1 MKPVRSYPV
10 NPLQVAG
17 QTLSSNTMGLRGHL
31 LHSGW
36 LTADIKQKPIML
48 VKQREDCKRWLPF
61 KHTHSHFIFLRSD
74 LQHQRSIV
82 LIIITLC
89 RVCGR
94 EKCFNITH
102 GRLFSLLPSHAPY
115 VSFVCYQLLS
125 VFPICM
131 QTSRLSLLLPHSVS
145 MPIHSPLLLSAVSF
159 LSSLDTFLHPSCL
172 LVRHYFHFQ

>member
-1 MKPVRSYPV
+1 
-10 NPLQVAG
+10 
-17 QTLSSNTMGLRGHL
+17 
-31 LHSGW
+31 
-36 LTADIKQKPIML
+36 ML

-74 LQHQRSIV
+74 LQHQRSIA

-115 VSFVCYQLLS
+115 VSFCLLS
-125 VFPICM
+125 VAVCLSYLHANLKAFSAPPSLRFDANTFTPASLCH
-131 QTSRLSLLLPHSVS
+131 LFSLLSRHIPAPVL
-145 MPIHSPLLLSAVSF
+145 SPGQTLL
-159 LSSLDTFLHPSCL
+159 
-172 LVRHYFHFQ
+172 